1 MPCRPL
7 LNLWRLQVV
16 TIWGPHHGSKTP
28 SRCFRFFLFGH
39 AAQKERDA
47 MRQQAEILAKSVQFA
62 LDGALAN
69 GQPDVGDSRSTTAQ
83 GLTTVPP
90 KPPDVDPEHNTDEQK
105 AMIAAN
111 LQPDCPDPVEAL
123 GEILLCRACSPGP
136 MQSPPM
142 FPRPCAK
149 RCVFV
154 YYDWPCH
161 QPCVLVKNH
170 EGAHRCM
177 QHQTAVDQALPQQE
191 TKHSSKTR
199 RSLMPDALEEAWKT
213 RVDRRKVDVAKGKET
228 AEYRA
233 YSTKVPRAAREESA
247 PRTPD
252 ARDRTVSRRSWK
264 AEVHQWRKLLRKWY
278 MLQVL
283 QADSEEVRA
292 KQPSTVRRS
301 VAAGAS
307 NRSHVTSGHRL

>member
-1 MPCRPL
+1 
-7 LNLWRLQVV
+7 
-16 TIWGPHHGSKTP
+16 
-28 SRCFRFFLFGH
+28 
-39 AAQKERDA
+39 
-47 MRQQAEILAKSVQFA
+47 MRQQAVILAKNVQFV
-62 LDGALAN
+62 LDGALAK
-69 GQPDVGDSRSTTAQ
+69 GQPDIGDSRSTTAQ

-90 KPPDVDPEHNTDEQK
+90 KPPDVDPEHITDEQK
-105 AMIAAN
+105 AMIAAD
-111 LQPDCPDPVEAL
+111 LQPDCPDPVETL

-142 FPRPCAK
+142 FPRSCAQ

-154 YYDWPCH
+154 YCDWPCH
-161 QPCVLVKNH
+161 QPCIFVKNH

-283 QADSEEVRA
+283 QAGSEEVQA
-292 KQPSTVRRS
+292 KRPSTVRRS

-307 NRSHVTSGHRL
+307 NRSHVPSGHRL

>member
-1 MPCRPL
+1 
-7 LNLWRLQVV
+7 
-16 TIWGPHHGSKTP
+16 
-28 SRCFRFFLFGH
+28 
-39 AAQKERDA
+39 
-47 MRQQAEILAKSVQFA
+47 
-62 LDGALAN
+62 
-69 GQPDVGDSRSTTAQ
+69 
-83 GLTTVPP
+83 
-90 KPPDVDPEHNTDEQK
+90 
-105 AMIAAN
+105 
-111 LQPDCPDPVEAL
+111 
-123 GEILLCRACSPGP
+123 
-136 MQSPPM
+136 
-142 FPRPCAK
+142 
-149 RCVFV
+149 
-154 YYDWPCH
+154 
-161 QPCVLVKNH
+161 
-170 EGAHRCM
+170 M

-191 TKHSSKTR
+191 TRHSSKIR

-307 NRSHVTSGHRL
+307 NRSHVPSGHRL

>member
-1 MPCRPL
+1 M
-7 LNLWRLQVV
+7 
-16 TIWGPHHGSKTP
+16 TIWGPRHGSKTP

-62 LDGALAN
+62 LDGALAK

-90 KPPDVDPEHNTDEQK
+90 KPPDVDPEHITNEEQ
-105 AMIAAN
+105 AMIVAN
-111 LQPDCPDPVEAL
+111 IHPDCPDPVEAL

-170 EGAHRCM
+170 EPRG
-177 QHQTAVDQALPQQE
+177 PKSP
-191 TKHSSKTR
+191 KHFTIGISF
-199 RSLMPDALEEAWKT
+199 L
-213 RVDRRKVDVAKGKET
+213 
-228 AEYRA
+228 
-233 YSTKVPRAAREESA
+233 
-247 PRTPD
+247 
-252 ARDRTVSRRSWK
+252 
-264 AEVHQWRKLLRKWY
+264 KW
-278 MLQVL
+278 M
-283 QADSEEVRA
+283 
-292 KQPSTVRRS
+292 
-301 VAAGAS
+301 GW
-307 NRSHVTSGHRL
+307 